1 MDAATLSML
10 PPNVLAAYLRDP
22 RQQLFS
28 QMVEQGT
35 DTSPVQSPWQ
45 GLARMVKAGVGAWQG
60 GKLQDQYNKQAQDQA
75 DERRSAMAV
84 ALGRPA
90 ETEKLQNGGTIN
102 WNAQAPNYAAASGML
117 GSGNQ
122 ELQDKLMQAQLA
134 QNAQN
139 AGFEHDMARQK
150 AEQQFLEAQ
159 QARMIA
165 AENARQQAGFAN
177 SRSLADL
184 AQQNALQMKNLEYQ
198 NDPNMMM
205 ARDLMGGG
213 SLPESQST
221 GMAQQGQQGQI
232 LRGDEYL
239 KTLPPQIALQVK
251 GLAEGKIPFPSS
263 FALSKPYWQQIM
275 GAVSQYDP
283 NFDAINYASRAAT
296 RKSFTSGADAGNIA
310 ALNTAIAHLGSL
322 QKAYSNLNNT
332 AIPAWNYVANTLGT
346 NLGDAKTQAN
356 AATVSADSEAVAH
369 ELAKVFRSSGMS
381 EGEIKAWKD
390 QISTNASPAQSKA
403 LIQSAVDLLH
413 GRLQALGEKYNQG
426 MGTTQDPL
434 RLLSPEAQATYD
446 KLNNGNATSQA
457 ALKLKSAGYT
467 DEQIAEYMQ
476 MRGMQ

>member
-134 QNAQN
+134 QNTQN
-139 AGFEHDMARQK
+139 AGFEQKKAMQQAGFGQQMAMQN

-184 AQQNALQMKNLEYQ
+184 AQQNALQMKN
-198 NDPNMMM
+198 
-205 ARDLMGGG
+205 R
-213 SLPESQST
+213 
-221 GMAQQGQQGQI
+221 
-232 LRGDEYL
+232 
-239 KTLPPQIALQVK
+239 
-251 GLAEGKIPFPSS
+251 
-263 FALSKPYWQQIM
+263 
-275 GAVSQYDP
+275 
-283 NFDAINYASRAAT
+283 
-296 RKSFTSGADAGNIA
+296 
-310 ALNTAIAHLGSL
+310 
-322 QKAYSNLNNT
+322 
-332 AIPAWNYVANTLGT
+332 
-346 NLGDAKTQAN
+346 
-356 AATVSADSEAVAH
+356 
-369 ELAKVFRSSGMS
+369 
-381 EGEIKAWKD
+381 
-390 QISTNASPAQSKA
+390 
-403 LIQSAVDLLH
+403 
-413 GRLQALGEKYNQG
+413 
-426 MGTTQDPL
+426 
-434 RLLSPEAQATYD
+434 
-446 KLNNGNATSQA
+446 
-457 ALKLKSAGYT
+457 
-467 DEQIAEYMQ
+467 
-476 MRGMQ
+476 